1 MFFLTVGIFP
11 AMVFSEEP
19 EDWQFELAPF
29 YLWAINID
37 GDMGLR
43 GRAVNVNMDFGDIW
57 NNLEWV
63 YTLRFNTIYRNRFGV
78 LFDYNYLDLGTEKSN
93 ELRNV
98 DVGFKSQILNLGA
111 TYRFLNGL
119 HTVDGVAGIRYTAM
133 DVDLNFNNIGQR
145 FDTDYNWVDPI
156 IGLRYSYRLSD
167 RWNLRLYGDIGGF
180 GVGSDF
186 TWQGVALIKFRAWEN
201 VILAG
206 GYRALGV
213 DYESNKANTFTYDAV
228 TYGPLIGLDIRW

>member
-1 MFFLTVGIFP
+1 
-11 AMVFSEEP
+11 MVFSEEP

-43 GRAVNVNMDFGDIW
+43 GRTVNVDMDFGDIW
-57 NNLEWV
+57 NNLEGV
-63 YTLRFNTIYRNRFGV
+63 YTLRFNTIYRNTFGV
-78 LFDYNYLDLGTEKSN
+78 FFDYNYLDLGTEKSN

-156 IGLRYSYRLSD
+156 IGLRYNYRLSD

-213 DYESNKANTFTYDAV
+213 DYESIKVNTFTYDAV
-228 TYGPLIGLDIRW
+228 AYGPLIGLDIRW